1 MASNREERK
10 RENHFKVMRLLY
22 DDPSI
27 STREIASNLGIS
39 NGGAHYCVTALVVK
53 CYVKLKNFTKSDR
66 KAKYLY
72 ELTPQGVRAKAKLS
86 VKFLDRKREEYRE
99 LKEEIERLKY
109 ELGQVTK
116 DVTDDN
122 RGPV

>member
-1 MASNREERK
+1 MASNREERN

-27 STREIASNLGIS
+27 STREIASKLGIS
-39 NGGAHYCVTALVVK
+39 NGGAHYCVTALVEK
-53 CYVKLKNFTKSDR
+53 GYVKLKNFTKSDR